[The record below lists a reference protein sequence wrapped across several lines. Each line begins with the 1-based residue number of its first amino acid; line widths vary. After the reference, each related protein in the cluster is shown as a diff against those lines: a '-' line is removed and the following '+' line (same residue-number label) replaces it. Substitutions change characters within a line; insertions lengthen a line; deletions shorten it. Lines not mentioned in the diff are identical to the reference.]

1 MAAGGII
8 MTNNTSSRSRQV
20 NVSQMVKIAVLI
32 AIMLIL
38 NYTPLG
44 YLRIGPVEITFLQIP
59 VVVGAIMLG
68 PAAGALLGLVFGITS
83 LAQAPVSPVFAPAF
97 TTVPVLIAIVCI
109 VPRVLVG
116 WLSGLFFRAVRKTRL
131 NGLIGY
137 AMTGFLG
144 SVLNT
149 VLFIS
154 GVVVVLGKYIESTM
168 AALDLLTGK
177 TVAAFWAGIAA
188 VNGIPEAIATAIIVA
203 AVCKALSALDKH
215 LIKM

>member
-1 MAAGGII
+1 
-8 MTNNTSSRSRQV
+8 
-20 NVSQMVKIAVLI
+20 
-32 AIMLIL
+32 
-38 NYTPLG
+38 
-44 YLRIGPVEITFLQIP
+44 
-59 VVVGAIMLG
+59 
-68 PAAGALLGLVFGITS
+68 
-83 LAQAPVSPVFAPAF
+83 
-97 TTVPVLIAIVCI
+97 
-109 VPRVLVG
+109 
-116 WLSGLFFRAVRKTRL
+116 
-131 NGLIGY
+131 
-137 AMTGFLG
+137 MTGFLG

-215 LIKM
+215 RIKM